1 MIFFCKSK
9 VFFVDLSTRGAFVI
23 FVGSWCAFTQLFGSN
38 DETTGMGGNQ
48 ITANSG
54 IFAHFRRNTLQS
66 YSIEILLQL
75 DRYSISAKKEN

>member
-9 VFFVDLSTRGAFVI
+9 FVFVDLSTRGAFVI
-23 FVGSWCAFTQLFGSN
+23 FVGSWRAFTQLFGRN

-54 IFAHFRRNTLQS
+54 IFAHFGRNTLQS